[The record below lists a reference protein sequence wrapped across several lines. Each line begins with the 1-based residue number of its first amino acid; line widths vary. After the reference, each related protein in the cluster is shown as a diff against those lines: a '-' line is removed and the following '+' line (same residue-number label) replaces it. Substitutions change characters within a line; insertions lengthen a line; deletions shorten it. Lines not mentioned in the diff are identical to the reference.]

1 VRANSPGNA
10 QTRTFQRALSITG
23 SAERLAIA
31 LATNVETLQTWLAGE
46 SRAPTEAYLKALD
59 IVAEGERHR
68 P

>member
-1 VRANSPGNA
+1 MNEDLEQAKENKRRAMVR
-10 QTRTFQRALSITG
+10 
-23 SAERLAIA
+23 RLAIA
-31 LATNVETLQTWLAGE
+31 LATNVETLQAWLAGE